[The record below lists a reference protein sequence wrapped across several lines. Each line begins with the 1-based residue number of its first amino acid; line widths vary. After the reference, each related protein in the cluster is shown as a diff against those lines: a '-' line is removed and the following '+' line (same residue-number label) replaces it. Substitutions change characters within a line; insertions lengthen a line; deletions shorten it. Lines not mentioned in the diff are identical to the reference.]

1 MNRITAVA
9 DAEPSG
15 VYEAPCPSSLPL
27 ASGGLGC
34 CLIFPVFNRERL
46 AAPARTDQPSLL
58 SPVVFGGVP
67 CLCDGAPRSAPS
79 HRKASSLC
87 HAPHPGM
94 GRDLSSQRVVGDT
107 GISLRRYLS
116 LCLGWPGAACRHQ
129 SLLLPSGSSRVRVFT
144 R

>member
-15 VYEAPCPSSLPL
+15 VYEAPCPSSLPR

-34 CLIFPVFNRERL
+34 CLIFPVSDRERL
-46 AAPARTDQPSLL
+46 AAPARSHQPSLL

-67 CLCDGAPRSAPS
+67 CLCDGASRSAPS
-79 HRKASSLC
+79 HRKVSSLC
-87 HAPHPGM
+87 HALHPGV
-94 GRDLSSQRVVGDT
+94 GGDLSSQHVVGST

-116 LCLGWPGAACRHQ
+116 LCLGWSGAAGRHQ
-129 SLLLPSGSSRVRVFT
+129 SLLLPSRSSR
-144 R
+144 